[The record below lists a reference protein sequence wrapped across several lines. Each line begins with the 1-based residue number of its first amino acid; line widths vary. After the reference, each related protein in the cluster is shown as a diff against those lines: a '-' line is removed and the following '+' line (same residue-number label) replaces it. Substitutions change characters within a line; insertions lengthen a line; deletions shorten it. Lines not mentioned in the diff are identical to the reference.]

1 MSKTINLQ
9 ERWHPRLINSLFQ
22 YYIISEI
29 TGNKIITKTKE
40 IEFILQKCK
49 TEYNNNKSYYDNE
62 LANININTNNKDMFI
77 DDNNNTKIK
86 KLYTLLYLIYK
97 NNNININVISLQYII
112 YIINIINTE
121 NLVDNTMLTNFKIK
135 KSGNYL
141 YYIAGF
147 GIVGLIFGAG
157 CLFGLKNIKLPL
169 FVKN

>member
-9 ERWHPRLINSLFQ
+9 ERWHPRLINCLFHN
-22 YYIISEI
+22 YIISEI
-29 TGNKIITKTKE
+29 TNNKIIIKTKE

-62 LANININTNNKDMFI
+62 LANINTNNRYIFI
-77 DDNNNTKIK
+77 DDNDNTKIK
-86 KLYTLLYLIYK
+86 KIYTLLYLIFIQ
-97 NNNININVISLQYII
+97 NNINEVKLQYII

-121 NLVDNTMLTNFKIK
+121 NLIDKTMLNNFKIK

-147 GIVGLIFGAG
+147 SIAGLLVIGTG
-157 CLFGLKNIKLPL
+157 YLFGFKNIRLPL
-169 FVKN
+169 IIKN